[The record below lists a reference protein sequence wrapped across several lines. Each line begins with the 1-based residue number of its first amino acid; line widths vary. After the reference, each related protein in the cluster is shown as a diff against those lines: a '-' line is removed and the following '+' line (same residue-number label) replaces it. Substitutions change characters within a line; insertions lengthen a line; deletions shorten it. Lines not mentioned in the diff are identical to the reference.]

1 MFVRAEGREERQEL
15 MTFLENN
22 GYELY
27 REECRSKDEIL
38 DGFHPIAVNLKEK
51 SYQMMGN
58 VTCAAAISV
67 MKTTDELYKEFEK

>member
-22 GYELY
+22 EYELS
-27 REECRSKDEIL
+27 REEYRSKDEIL
-38 DGFHPIAVNLKEK
+38 DGFLPIAVNLKEQR
-51 SYQMMGN
+51 YQMMGN

-67 MKTTDELYKEFEK
+67 MKTTDEFYKEFEK